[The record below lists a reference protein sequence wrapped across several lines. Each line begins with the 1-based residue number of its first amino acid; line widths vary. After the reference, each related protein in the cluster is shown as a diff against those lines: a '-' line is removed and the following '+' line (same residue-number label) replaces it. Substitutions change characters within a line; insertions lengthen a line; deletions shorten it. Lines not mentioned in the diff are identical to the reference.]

1 MDTLKKLFPL
11 SFRNKSIKDLI
22 VCILIYIAINVVGS
36 LVLGLLSILPIIG
49 FVFSFVSGLLGI
61 YTLVGVVLASLSY
74 WGLLK
79 D

>member
-1 MDTLKKLFPL
+1 MDILKALFPL
-11 SFRNKSIKDLI
+11 SFRNKTIKDLLI
-22 VCILIYIAINVVGS
+22 CILIYIAINVLGS

-49 FVFSFVSGLLGI
+49 FVFSFVSGLLGL
-61 YTLVGVVLASLSY
+61 YTLVGVVLASLRY